1 MDFVSNQEIMA
12 QKNITRLPPL
22 EALEEPFQTLITLL
36 YTLTAIIAFF
46 LNTFALIVLS
56 VGKKTSLEL
65 RKYLANLAIVDLFLA
80 VFSIPF
86 SYTDF
91 MFGRWLFPLCL
102 CPIMNFVT
110 TTAVFVNIY
119 TLVGIGFGR
128 FVYIIVIFFKLLF
141 EN

>member
-22 EALEEPFQTLITLL
+22 EALEDPFQTLITLL
-36 YTLTAIIAFF
+36 YTLTAIVAFS
-46 LNTFALIVLS
+46 LNTFVLIVLL
-56 VGKKTSLEL
+56 VGKRTSLEL

-119 TLVGIGFGR
+119 TLVAIGFGR
-128 FVYIIVIFFKLLF
+128 FVYIIVIFKLLF

>member
-1 MDFVSNQEIMA
+1 MDIVSNQQIMA
-12 QKNITRLPPL
+12 HKNITRLPPL
-22 EALEEPFQTLITLL
+22 EALEEPFQTLITML

-46 LNTFALIVLS
+46 LNTFALIVLLI
-56 VGKKTSLEL
+56 GKKTSLEL
-65 RKYLANLAIVDLFLA
+65 RKYLVNLAIVDLLLA

-102 CPIMNFVT
+102 CPITNFVT

-119 TLVGIGFGR
+119 TLVVIGFGR

>member
-12 QKNITRLPPL
+12 HKNITRLPPL
-22 EALEEPFQTLITLL
+22 EALEEPFQSLITLL
-36 YTLTAIIAFF
+36 YTLTAIIAFL
-46 LNTFALIVLS
+46 LNTFALIMLS
-56 VGKKTSLEL
+56 VGKRTSPEL

-119 TLVGIGFGR
+119 TLVAVGFGR
-128 FVYIIVIFFKLLF
+128 FVYIIVIFKLLF

>member
-1 MDFVSNQEIMA
+1 MDIVSNKEIMA
-12 QKNITRLPPL
+12 HKNITRLPPL

-36 YTLTAIIAFF
+36 YTFTAIIAFF
-46 LNTFALIVLS
+46 LNTFAFIMLL
-56 VGKKTSLEL
+56 VGKRTSPEL

-91 MFGRWLFPLCL
+91 MYGRWLFPLCL

-128 FVYIIVIFFKLLF
+128 FV
-141 EN
+141 